1 MTVAVGVVVPGQRRD
16 ACREAEVDPGR
27 GEALAHDD
35 RRIGRRGHETP
46 ALRVEAPDE
55 GAGAEA
61 RNGARWRQ
69 GAIRYPGG
77 GRLESTTPRPQPWLP
92 PSSMKTPWL
101 PRAAAHPPAS

>member
-1 MTVAVGVVVPGQRRD
+1 MTVAVGVAVPGQRRD

-35 RRIGRRGHETP
+35 RRVGRRGHETP

-69 GAIRYPGG
+69 EGDPVSGRRQAGGDDTQAPAGATALPDEDS
-77 GRLESTTPRPQPWLP
+77 LAPQ
-92 PSSMKTPWL
+92 
-101 PRAAAHPPAS
+101 AV